1 MKTLFL
7 SLFFISMTS
16 LCMSQT
22 DLSVYA
28 GNWKMTPANPTHSF
42 SSINI
47 VNNGMTV
54 TIKLKK
60 NPFKTY
66 TARINPQTN
75 RLETYINQTGYY
87 FVLGNNNTMA
97 FYQTEGNIKVGD
109 YKK

>member
-7 SLFFISMTS
+7 SLLFVSMTS
-16 LCMSQT
+16 LYWSQT

-28 GNWKMTPANPTHSF
+28 GNWKMTPANPTHAF
-42 SSINI
+42 SSISI

-54 TIKLKK
+54 TIKFKK
-60 NPFKTY
+60 TPFKTY

-75 RLETYINQTGYY
+75 RLETYINQKGYY

-97 FYQTEGNIKVGD
+97 FYQIEGDIKVGD